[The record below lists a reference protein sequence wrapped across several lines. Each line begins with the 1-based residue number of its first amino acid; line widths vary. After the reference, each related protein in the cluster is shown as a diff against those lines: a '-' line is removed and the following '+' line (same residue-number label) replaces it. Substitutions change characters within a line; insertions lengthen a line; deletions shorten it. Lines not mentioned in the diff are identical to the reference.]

1 MQDTNI
7 VQIFVQSSKYD
18 ADYLEWRINEFLY
31 SYILKETKDNPKP
44 KEPLQTKFT
53 QQSIKLNEDN
63 IKHSMSE
70 TTSNLESQSML
81 FWNQIV
87 NKEYDFQ
94 KRQQKINALDNI
106 TEKEVSE
113 MYLDIFFRKTKRLNL
128 KLYSHSV
135 CNEEKKI
142 EERKVNIAKN

>member
-31 SYILKETKDNPKP
+31 SYILKETKDNLKP

-94 KRQQKINALDNI
+94 KMQ
-106 TEKEVSE
+106 
-113 MYLDIFFRKTKRLNL
+113 
-128 KLYSHSV
+128 
-135 CNEEKKI
+135 
-142 EERKVNIAKN
+142 

>member
-1 MQDTNI
+1 
-7 VQIFVQSSKYD
+7 
-18 ADYLEWRINEFLY
+18 
-31 SYILKETKDNPKP
+31 
-44 KEPLQTKFT
+44 
-53 QQSIKLNEDN
+53 
-63 IKHSMSE
+63 MSE

-128 KLYSHSV
+128 KV
-135 CNEEKKI
+135 
-142 EERKVNIAKN
+142 